1 MKMTNEWIQGYIA
14 ALDNVMAFSN
24 TLLLIST
31 DIREKDTIQK
41 YSQFIYEVKENYKNL
56 VKELNETQSKKITP

>member
-1 MKMTNEWIQGYIA
+1 MTNEWIQGYIA